1 MFFIRFK
8 WKTEQNLIFLT
19 GGITMANG
27 ITRFFK
33 AIWYSLTGRAHEQA
47 DRMMEDPHAV
57 RGAFEDIIKDKQGNI
72 RRYKDAIGQLIALVE
87 SKKGSLKGLTEDIDK
102 FEKMKSG
109 AIAKAKSTAAEL
121 QQAGTPEE
129 EIKQHPEYVR
139 CVSSYNDFHST
150 LEEKNARVA
159 ELEQDIE
166 RAQADIDNHKNQ
178 ISALHRDLEKIK
190 TEQSETVA
198 DLITA
203 REQEEIADMLSGIS
217 TDGTSAEL
225 TRMREIR
232 EKAKGRSVVAQELAG
247 TDSRS
252 EEEEFLAAA
261 RSTSASDEFDSLIFG
276 AQQTD
281 TPAQTDESTS
291 ESQSDSELPL

>member
-1 MFFIRFK
+1 
-8 WKTEQNLIFLT
+8 
-19 GGITMANG
+19 MANG

-33 AIWYSLTGRAHEQA
+33 AIWYTLTGRAHEQA
-47 DRMMEDPHAV
+47 DRLMENPEAV
-57 RGAFEDIIKDKQGNI
+57 RGAYEDIIRDKQGNI
-72 RRYKDAIGQLIALVE
+72 QRYKQAIGQLIALVE
-87 SKKGSLKGLTEDIDK
+87 QKKNSLKGLTDDI
-102 FEKMKSG
+102 EKLETMKTG
-109 AIAKAKSTAAEL
+109 AIAKAKSTAADL
-121 QQAGTPEE
+121 QQAGTPDE
-129 EIKQHPEYVR
+129 EIKQHPDYVR
-139 CVSSYNDFHST
+139 CVTSYNDFHST

-166 RAQADIDNHKNQ
+166 RAQEDIESHKLQ
-178 ISALHRDLEKIK
+178 ITGLHRDLDKIK
-190 TEQSETVA
+190 TEQSEAVA

-203 REQEEIADMLSGIS
+203 REQEDIADMLSGIS

-225 TRMREIR
+225 SRMREIR
-232 EKAKGRSVVAQELAG
+232 EKAKGRSKVAQELAG
-247 TDSRS
+247 TDSRA

-261 RSTSASDEFDSLIFG
+261 RTTSASDEFDSLIFG